1 MAKKG
6 TQKTIEVE
14 GKKYILQHPGV
25 RFAVKMRDMAKDHN
39 GQLIEEKYYEEIM
52 KHVIF
57 TEDGGKTNWD
67 YWDENEGFTEVMMEA
82 VRFLNA

>member
-6 TQKTIEVE
+6 SQKTIEVE
-14 GKKYILQHPGV
+14 GVKYILQHPGT

-39 GQLIEEKYYEEIM
+39 GQLIEEKYYEELM

-57 TEDGGKTNWD
+57 TEDGQKTNWD
-67 YWDENEGFTEVMMEA
+67 YWDEHEGFAEVIKEA
-82 VRFLNA
+82 VLFLNA